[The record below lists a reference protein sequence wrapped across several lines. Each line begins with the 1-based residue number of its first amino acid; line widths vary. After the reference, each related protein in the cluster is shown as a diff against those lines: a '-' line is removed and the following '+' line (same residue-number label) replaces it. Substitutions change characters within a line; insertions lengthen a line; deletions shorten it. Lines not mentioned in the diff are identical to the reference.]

1 MKFKP
6 ETLVHRVILK
16 PFVQKE
22 TPGGIILAQSE
33 RSQAINSDKG
43 TVLEIGPKAWK
54 DFGCMEPPFKV
65 GDKVYY
71 AKYGAKVL
79 KDEETDELYIIVND
93 EDLLVGYTDGVANSF
108 EEKEIVVRED

>member
-1 MKFKP
+1 MKFRP

-22 TPGGIILAQSE
+22 TAAGIILAQSE

-43 TVLEIGPKAWK
+43 VVLMVGPQAWK
-54 DFGCMEPPFKV
+54 DFGHSEPPFAV

-79 KDEETDELYIIVND
+79 KDEDTDELYIICND
-93 EDLLVGYTDGVANSF
+93 EDILVGYMND
-108 EEKEIVVRED
+108 

>member
-33 RSQAINSDKG
+33 RSQAVNSDRG
-43 TVLEIGPKAWK
+43 TILAIGPKAWK
-54 DFGCMEPPFKV
+54 DFGYEVPPFQV
-65 GDKVYY
+65 GMTVYY
-71 AKYGAKVL
+71 SKYGAKVL
-79 KDEETDELYIIVND
+79 KDELTGDLYIIAND
-93 EDLLVGYTDGVANSF
+93 EDILVEYTND
-108 EEKEIVVRED
+108 